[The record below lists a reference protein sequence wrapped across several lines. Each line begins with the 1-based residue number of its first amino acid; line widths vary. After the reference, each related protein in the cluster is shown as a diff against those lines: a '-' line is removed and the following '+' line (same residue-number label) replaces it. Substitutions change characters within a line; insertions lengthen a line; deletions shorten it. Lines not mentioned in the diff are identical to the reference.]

1 MLEAVLQSIHNWF
14 EVGIHPGT
22 YTIEGGSLEL
32 PFLQEGQYFR
42 IIGSVFNDGLHQYPA
57 ELKNETFTGTV
68 WALAVPKAVEELAK
82 NVSDWQNINGN
93 PGPYSSESF
102 GGYSYTRA
110 TNSQG
115 QAATWKDAFRAQL
128 NRWRKI

>member
-1 MLEAVLQSIHNWF
+1 MLEAVLHSIHNWF

-42 IIGSVFNDGLHQYPA
+42 IIGSVFNDGLHQHPA
-57 ELKNETFTGTV
+57 NLTNEAFDGAV
-68 WALAVPKAVEELAK
+68 WALAIPSAVISLAK
-82 NVSDWQNINGN
+82 EIEAWEASNGT

-110 TNSQG
+110 TNAQG
-115 QAATWKDAFRAQL
+115 QAVTWKDVFRGQL

>member
-1 MLEAVLQSIHNWF
+1 MLEAVLQCIHNWF

-22 YTIEGGSLEL
+22 YTIEGGALEL

-57 ELKNETFTGTV
+57 NLTNEAFDGAV
-68 WALAVPKAVEELAK
+68 WALAIPPAVISLAK
-82 NVSDWQNINGN
+82 EIEAWEISNGT

-110 TNSQG
+110 TNAQG
-115 QAATWKDAFRAQL
+115 QAATWKDAFRVQL